1 MIEIR
6 QTETYKRWFVSLKDR
21 TARMRINIR
30 VRRLSLGNFGDVK
43 PVGGGVS
50 EVRIDHGPGYRL
62 YFVKKQNQIIVLLSG
77 GDKST
82 QSKDILEAK
91 DLAERLEELE

>member
-6 QTETYKRWFVSLKDR
+6 QAETYKKWFETMKNR
-21 TARMRINIR
+21 NARMRVNIR
-30 VRRLSLGNFGDVK
+30 VRRLSLGNLGDVK

-50 EVRIDHGPGYRL
+50 EVRIDYGPGYRV
-62 YFVKKQNQIIVLLSG
+62 YFVQKQKRIILLLLG

-82 QSKDILEAK
+82 QSKDIQKAQE
-91 DLAERLEELE
+91 LAVRIGELE

>member
-6 QTETYKRWFVSLKDR
+6 QTETYKKWFEALKDR
-21 TARMRINIR
+21 NARMRINIR
-30 VRRLSLGNFGDVK
+30 IRRLSLGNLGDVK

-50 EVRIDHGPGYRL
+50 EVRIDYGPGYRV
-62 YFVKKQNQIIVLLSG
+62 YFVQKQKRIIVLLTG

-82 QSKDILEAK
+82 QSRDIQKAQE
-91 DLAERLEELE
+91 LAVRMGELE

>member
-6 QTETYKRWFVSLKDR
+6 QSETYKKWFEALKDR
-21 TARMRINIR
+21 NARMRINIR
-30 VRRLSLGNFGDVK
+30 VRRLSLGNLGDVK

-50 EVRIDHGPGYRL
+50 EVRIDYGPGYRM
-62 YFVKKQNQIIVLLSG
+62 YYVQKQKKIIVLLVG

-82 QSKDILEAK
+82 QSKDIQKAQELALRMGDLE
-91 DLAERLEELE
+91 